1 MKVVKSMIDDVLDQ
15 YDRFHVGSVKTSHE
29 GNVTIHLYRDA
40 PYDESFMGRLYQMDL
55 DWNDLLDTDPKHY
68 EVTDEQINLLFS

>member
-1 MKVVKSMIDDVLDQ
+1 MTKAMIFEEFLHKVTRGGL
-15 YDRFHVGSVKTSHE
+15 E
-29 GNVTIHLYRDA
+29 C
-40 PYDESFMGRLYQMDL
+40 DESFIDLLYQMDL

>member
-1 MKVVKSMIDDVLDQ
+1 MEQHYLWPAALWISPVSDHRVSE
-15 YDRFHVGSVKTSHE
+15 Y
-29 GNVTIHLYRDA
+29 N
-40 PYDESFMGRLYQMDL
+40 ESFIDRLCQMDL